1 LGVRFESESE
11 MPMTPPITFPDSN
24 RHSVEL
30 LQLALERQDTANL
43 PVLSMA
49 VCRNAY
55 DHLFYFFNART
66 KENGAAMSSL
76 LIAQGELARAQA
88 HTTPLKRFGQ
98 KKGDANKQFK
108 KGDK

>member
-1 LGVRFESESE
+1 LGVRFESE

-66 KENGAAMSSL
+66 KENGCGDVFAPDCPGRIGTRPAAMSTL
-76 LIAQGELARAQA
+76 C
-88 HTTPLKRFGQ
+88 
-98 KKGDANKQFK
+98 
-108 KGDK
+108 